1 MALATIVV
9 LGESFGSFRHEA
21 SVMKD
26 RQVDMVIIGAG
37 SAGLNAMA
45 QAREAGR
52 SFVLING
59 GTAGTTCARIGCMP
73 SKVMIHIAEEY
84 YRRTHFGQYGI
95 DGHDGLSLDLTE
107 AMKHVQELRDG
118 FVQGVVSR
126 STAKLADDV
135 FVQDYARLIEPT
147 LVEAAGQRFRAK
159 AVVIATGSTPILPA
173 PWRPFGKRVITTDEV
188 FELEDLPASMAIIG
202 MGTIGL
208 ELGQSLSRMGVAIS
222 GFDQVERIAGIT
234 DPEVNRCAIE
244 LMSQEFPIHLG
255 ATATLSDADG
265 KLRVRAGEKEVL
277 VDKVLSSIGRVPM
290 VEGLNLEVLGLPLN
304 ARGVPPFDPHTMQV
318 GELPVFLAGDVTGE
332 RQVLHEATDEGK
344 IAGYNAAHVD
354 QAPRRFH
361 RKTAFYVNFCDPNII
376 AVGDRFDQIDA
387 GRSEIAEVSFAT
399 VGRARAMGAARGVL
413 RLYADRASGRVLG
426 SEMIAPR
433 GEHLAHL
440 LAWAIEQRMTVGD
453 MLRMPF
459 YHPVIEGA
467 LKAALSQLHAKVDAR
482 NPGPITELALVGE

>member
-1 MALATIVV
+1 
-9 LGESFGSFRHEA
+9 
-21 SVMKD
+21 MKE
-26 RQVDMVIIGAG
+26 RQVDIVIIGSG

-45 QAREAGR
+45 QARQAGR
-52 SFVLING
+52 TFVLING
-59 GTAGTTCARIGCMP
+59 GTPGTTCARIGCMP

-84 YRRTHFGQYGI
+84 YRRTHFGQFGI
-95 DGHDGLSLDLTE
+95 DGHEGLSLDATE

-118 FVQGVVSR
+118 FVQGVVSS
-126 STAKLADDV
+126 STAKLPDDV
-135 FVQDYARLIEPT
+135 FIQDHARLLEPT

-173 PWRPFGKRVITTDEV
+173 PWRQFGKRVITTDEV
-188 FELEDLPASMAIIG
+188 FELEDLPASMAIVG

-208 ELGQSLSRMGVAIS
+208 ELGQSLARMGVAIS
-222 GFDQVERIAGIT
+222 GFDQAVHIAGIT

-244 LMSQEFPIHLG
+244 LMRKEFPIHLG
-255 ATATLSDADG
+255 ATATLAEADG
-265 KLRVRAGEKEVL
+265 KVRVRAGEHEVL

-290 VEGLNLEVLGLPLN
+290 VEGLGLEVLGLPLN

-318 GELPVFLAGDVTGE
+318 GALPVFLAGDVTGD

-354 QAPRRFH
+354 QAALRFQ
-361 RKTAFYVNFCDPNII
+361 RKTPFYVNFCDPNIV
-376 AVGDRFDQIDA
+376 AVGDRFDQIDLEHSA
-387 GRSEIAEVSFAT
+387 IAEVSFST
-399 VGRARAMGAARGVL
+399 VGRARAMGAAHGVL
-413 RLYADRASGRVLG
+413 RLYANRNSGRVLG

-467 LKAALSQLHAKVDAR
+467 LKAALSQLQAKVDTR
-482 NPGPITELALVGE
+482 NPGPITEVALAAS

>member
-1 MALATIVV
+1 
-9 LGESFGSFRHEA
+9 
-21 SVMKD
+21 MKE
-26 RQVDMVIIGAG
+26 RLVDVVIIGSG
-37 SAGLNAMA
+37 SAGLNAMTQVR
-45 QAREAGR
+45 QAGC

-59 GTAGTTCARIGCMP
+59 GAPGTTCARIGCMP
-73 SKVMIHIAEEY
+73 SKVMIHIAEAY
-84 YRRTHFGQYGI
+84 YRRTHFGQFGI
-95 DGHDGLSLDLTE
+95 DGHEGLSLDVTE

-118 FVQGVVSR
+118 FVHGVVSG
-126 STAKLADDV
+126 STAKLPADV
-135 FVQDYARLIEPT
+135 FVQDHARLLEPT
-147 LVEAAGQRFRAK
+147 LIEAAGQRFRAK

-173 PWRPFGKRVITTDEV
+173 PWQQFGNRVITTDEV

-222 GFDQVERIAGIT
+222 GFDQIERIAGIT

-244 LMSQEFPIHLG
+244 LMRQEFPIHLG
-255 ATATLSDADG
+255 ATATLAEAEG
-265 KLRVRAGEKEVL
+265 KLSVCAGEHEVL

-290 VEGLNLEVLGLPLN
+290 VDGLGLEVLGLPLN

-318 GELPVFLAGDVTGE
+318 GDLPVFLAGDVTGE

-344 IAGYNAAHVD
+344 IAGCNAARID
-354 QAPRRFH
+354 EAPQRFN

-376 AVGDRFDQIDA
+376 AVGDRFDQID
-387 GRSEIAEVSFAT
+387 SERTEVAEVRFSSI
-399 VGRARAMGAARGVL
+399 GRARAMGAGHGVL

-433 GEHLAHL
+433 GEHLGHL

-467 LKAALSQLHAKVDAR
+467 LKAGLSQLHARVDTR
-482 NPGPITELALVGE
+482 NPGPITELALAAG

>member
-318 GELPVFLAGDVTGE
+318 GAVSYTHLTLPT
-332 RQVLHEATDEGK
+332 T
-344 IAGYNAAHVD
+344 
-354 QAPRRFH
+354 P
-361 RKTAFYVNFCDPNII
+361 YV
-376 AVGDRFDQIDA
+376 
-387 GRSEIAEVSFAT
+387 
-399 VGRARAMGAARGVL
+399 
-413 RLYADRASGRVLG
+413 
-426 SEMIAPR
+426 
-433 GEHLAHL
+433 
-440 LAWAIEQRMTVGD
+440 
-453 MLRMPF
+453 
-459 YHPVIEGA
+459 
-467 LKAALSQLHAKVDAR
+467 
-482 NPGPITELALVGE
+482 